1 MQNLIRIT
9 HLVCDACGRDDRLDV
24 HRETRTRRK
33 VICDCGYVFLVGA
46 GNWTSVP
53 SWKEKSQMPRVNRKA
68 IEQAIMKEYGRPYY
82 QCIGQPW
89 FTQAVHNRMLALTDP
104 DSKAGVHGERA
115 LKRDLLKVAGE
126 AGM

>member
-1 MQNLIRIT
+1 
-9 HLVCDACGRDDRLDV
+9 
-24 HRETRTRRK
+24 
-33 VICDCGYVFLVGA
+33 
-46 GNWTSVP
+46 
-53 SWKEKSQMPRVNRKA
+53 MPRVTRKA
-68 IEQAIMKEYGRPYY
+68 IEQAIMKEYGRPSY